1 MEYFA
6 QLLLNG
12 LTIGAIYALA
22 AVAFSLVYGV
32 VRMVNFAFGEFFMLG
47 AFITVSLMLDQIS
60 LFGFRWR
67 CRTSRYRWQ
76 LLSELFWLE
85 Y

>member
-60 LFGFRWR
+60 LF
-67 CRTSRYRWQ
+67 
-76 LLSELFWLE
+76 
-85 Y
+85 